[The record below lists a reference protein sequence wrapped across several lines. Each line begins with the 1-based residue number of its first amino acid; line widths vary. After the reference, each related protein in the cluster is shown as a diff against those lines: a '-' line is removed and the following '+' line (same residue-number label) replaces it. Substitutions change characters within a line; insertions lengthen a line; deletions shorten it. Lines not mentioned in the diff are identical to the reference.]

1 MIGSTNRRAP
11 GRVTSLGI
19 LVLLLFAISCGPSGS
34 PPATNNTNAVSSTP
48 SQPGTSNSNAASV
61 TVTNTPIGTGA
72 RIPNDQNYQG
82 AAILVYGSPKLK
94 EDVEVR
100 LELKD
105 MAGTV
110 VWDDDVKLNATDGTL
125 RILRI
130 PTPNTEKLKN
140 GGSLSIRTDKN
151 EIKEYAEIDRLD
163 TLGKGRFTTTLSV
176 DVPSDL
182 LDPAGLGT
190 FGSGTFTTPVGIT
203 IVVLPTAL

>member
-11 GRVTSLGI
+11 GRVMPLGI
-19 LVLLLFAISCGPSGS
+19 LVLLLFFVACGPSGS

-48 SQPGTSNSNAASV
+48 AQPGTSNSNAAPA
-61 TVTNTPIGTGA
+61 TVTKTPIGTAA
-72 RIPNDQNYQG
+72 RIPSDQNYQG
-82 AAILVYGSPKLK
+82 AAILVFGSPKLK
-94 EDVEVR
+94 EDVQVR

-105 MAGTV
+105 MSGAV
-110 VWDDDVKLNATDGTL
+110 VWDDDVTLDATDGTL

-130 PTPNTEKLKN
+130 PALNTGKLKN
-140 GGSLSIRTDKN
+140 GGSLSIRTNKN
-151 EIKEYAEIDRLD
+151 AITEYDEIDRHD
-163 TLGKGRFTTTLSV
+163 TLGKGRFTTTLAV

-182 LDPAGLGT
+182 LDPSGLGP